1 MACRRRALR
10 PPSNDALPTGATGL
24 FTNEELASLRRL
36 VDMGFSRDRSL
47 LALLRSGWCVDRAA
61 LALAATALPSGE
73 EPESEISV
81 GVPQDSASG
90 ATPPGP
96 VESVQGEIRTSA
108 SETLGAAQAGSSH
121 GLTSAVTDATLAA
134 EKRTTGYHTEPRDR
148 HHVAEASARGWSHSH
163 GAVRLCEDL
172 GEVRLCA
179 RGCGHTRMCR
189 SDFCCHSCTSTCG
202 PHTAYCQQR
211 QATFVAAQRAK
222 RSGPSRRGQ

>member
-134 EKRTTGYHTEPRDR
+134 EKRTTGYHTEPWDR
-148 HHVAEASARGWSHSH
+148 HHVAEAPPQTALVATASAG
-163 GAVRLCEDL
+163 EDL

-179 RGCGHTRMCR
+179 RGCGHPRMCR
-189 SDFCCHSCTSTCG
+189 SQFCCHSCTSACG
-202 PHTAYCQQR
+202 PHTAYCRQR
-211 QATFVAAQRAK
+211 QAAFVAAQRAK
-222 RSGPSRRGQ
+222 GSGPSQRG